1 MGSELVVLA
10 VQSNIDIELDDLTEK
25 QEQLDTKMA
34 ALLQAV

>member
-1 MGSELVVLA
+1 MWCLVT
-10 VQSNIDIELDDLTEK
+10 QSNIDTELDELTER

>member
-1 MGSELVVLA
+1 MCVVLA
-10 VQSNIDIELDDLTEK
+10 VTQSNIDTELDELTER